1 MAHSSLPVRAGLM
14 PEARCAAG
22 RALPPGRGGVDTAA
36 HGSGRGWRM
45 AAMTMRRALRIL
57 GWGLFSLAALAISG
71 LLLADH
77 LTPPATGKPSAAL
90 PPRADAT
97 ALDRELAPLLAAHPG
112 QTGALLVNDGVDA
125 FAARALSAQRAG
137 RSLDL
142 QYYIWHDDLAG
153 RLLGREVWRAAER
166 GVRVRML
173 LDDMNAKGMDSKL
186 LLLDAHPNIEIRLY
200 NPFRNRTGLARIV
213 ELAQRFFSVNH
224 RMHNKAW
231 IADNRVAVV
240 GGRNIGVEYFGAG
253 EDVNFRDLD
262 MVLFGPAV
270 QETSAIFDRYWNSEA
285 VVPLTA
291 LTRAPKAGFDSL
303 GQQIET
309 EAAGP
314 EAQHYLRRLAESTRV
329 QDYARQQL
337 VPFWSDRL
345 HLYADPPLKG
355 RDDASADW
363 LVGRIARDIAG
374 AKRKALL
381 ISPYFVPGDDGT
393 EALKRLV
400 REGATVGVVTN
411 SLAANDVPAVYGG
424 YSQYRAELLRG
435 GAHVYEL
442 RAQGDP
448 GSSLFGSSGASLHTK
463 AYVIDD
469 RRGFI
474 GSFNM
479 DARSA
484 YLNTEM
490 GVMFDDPGLA
500 HALRDEY
507 LRLSGPELSYWVTL
521 DAAGDPRWLDR
532 TRTPPRML
540 AVAPDTTRWQR
551 ATARVVSWLP
561 IESQL

>member
-1 MAHSSLPVRAGLM
+1 
-14 PEARCAAG
+14 
-22 RALPPGRGGVDTAA
+22 
-36 HGSGRGWRM
+36 M

-57 GWGLFSLAALAISG
+57 GWGAFSLASLTFSG

-77 LTPPATGKPSAAL
+77 LTPPATGKPSVAL
-90 PPRADAT
+90 APQPGAT

-153 RLLGREVWRAAER
+153 RLLAREVWRAAER
-166 GVRVRML
+166 GVRVRLL
-173 LDDMNAKGMDSKL
+173 LDDMNAKDLDGKL
-186 LLLDAHPNIEIRLY
+186 LLLDGHPNVEIRLY
-200 NPFRNRTGLARIV
+200 NPFRNRTGLARVV
-213 ELAQRFFSVNH
+213 ELAQRFVSVNH

-270 QETSAIFDRYWNSEA
+270 QEASAIFDRYWNSPA
-285 VVPLTA
+285 VVPLAA
-291 LTRAPKAGFDSL
+291 LAEEPKAGFGSL
-303 GQQIET
+303 AQQIEA

-314 EAQHYLRRLAESTRV
+314 DAKRYMRRLQGSSRV

-337 VPFWSDRL
+337 VPFWSRSL
-345 HLYADPPLKG
+345 HLQADPPLKG
-355 RDDASADW
+355 RDDATGDW

-374 AKRKALL
+374 AKREALL
-381 ISPYFVPGDDGT
+381 ISPYFVPGDDGAT
-393 EALKRLV
+393 AL
-400 REGATVGVVTN
+400 VGMARSGKAIGVITN

-424 YSQYRAELLRG
+424 YRNYREDLLRG
-435 GAHVYEL
+435 GVDIYEIRAHGG
-442 RAQGDP
+442 AG
-448 GSSLFGSSGASLHTK
+448 GSGNPFGSSGASLHTK
-463 AYVIDD
+463 AYVIDG

-490 GVMFDDPGLA
+490 GVLFDDPGLA
-500 HALRDEY
+500 DALRQEY
-507 LRLSGPELSYWVTL
+507 LRLSGPKTSYRVTL
-521 DAAGDPRWLDR
+521 GEDGDTRWIDR
-532 TRTPPRML
+532 THRPPLVL
-540 AVAPDTTRWQR
+540 AVPPDTTTSQR
-551 ATARVVSWLP
+551 VLARVVSWLP
-561 IESQL
+561 VESQL

>member
-1 MAHSSLPVRAGLM
+1 
-14 PEARCAAG
+14 
-22 RALPPGRGGVDTAA
+22 
-36 HGSGRGWRM
+36 M

-57 GWGLFSLAALAISG
+57 GWGAFSLAALAFSG

-77 LTPPATGKPSAAL
+77 LTPPATGKPSVAL
-90 PPRADAT
+90 APQADAT
-97 ALDRELAPLLAAHPG
+97 ALDRELVPLLAAHPG

-153 RLLGREVWRAAER
+153 RLLAREVWRAAER

-186 LLLDAHPNIEIRLY
+186 LLLDGHPNIEIRLY
-200 NPFRNRTGLARIV
+200 NPFRNRTGLARVV

-270 QETSAIFDRYWNSEA
+270 QETSAIFDRYWNSPA
-285 VVPLTA
+285 VVPLSA
-291 LTRAPKAGFDSL
+291 LADAPKAGFDSL
-303 GQQIET
+303 AQEIET

-314 EAQHYLRRLAESTRV
+314 DAKRYLRRLDSSARV

-337 VPFWSDRL
+337 VPFWSDGI
-345 HLYADPPLKG
+345 HLQADPPLKG
-355 RDDASADW
+355 RDDATGGW
-363 LVGRIARDIAG
+363 LVDRIARDIAG
-374 AKRKALL
+374 AKQQALL
-381 ISPYFVPGDDGT
+381 ISPYFVPGDDGAAALT
-393 EALKRLV
+393 ELARSGK
-400 REGATVGVVTN
+400 AIGVITN

-424 YSQYRAELLRG
+424 YRNYREALLRG
-435 GAHVYEL
+435 GVHVYEI
-442 RAQGDP
+442 RAQGTP
-448 GSSLFGSSGASLHTK
+448 ESSLFGSSGASLHTK
-463 AYVIDD
+463 AYVVDD
-469 RRGFI
+469 ARGFI

-490 GVMFDDPGLA
+490 GVMFDDAGLA
-500 HALRDEY
+500 SALRDEY
-507 LRLSGPELSYWVTL
+507 RRLSGPELSYWVSL
-521 DAAGDPRWLDR
+521 DAAGDARWLDR
-532 TRTPPRML
+532 ARTPPQML
-540 AVAPDTTRWQR
+540 DVAPDTTRWQR
-551 ATARVVSWLP
+551 VTARVVSWLP

>member
-1 MAHSSLPVRAGLM
+1 
-14 PEARCAAG
+14 
-22 RALPPGRGGVDTAA
+22 
-36 HGSGRGWRM
+36 
-45 AAMTMRRALRIL
+45 MTMRRALRIL
-57 GWGLFSLAALAISG
+57 GWGAFSLTTLAFSG

-77 LTPPATGKPSAAL
+77 LTPPATGKPSVAL
-90 PPRADAT
+90 APQADAT

-200 NPFRNRTGLARIV
+200 NPFRNRTGLARVV

-270 QETSAIFDRYWNSEA
+270 QETSAMFDDYWNSEA

-291 LTRAPKAGFDSL
+291 LADAPKAGFDSL
-303 GQQIET
+303 AQAIET

-314 EAQHYLRRLAESTRV
+314 DAKHYLRRLAGSARV

-337 VPFWSDRL
+337 VPFWSTGIHL
-345 HLYADPPLKG
+345 HADPPLKG
-355 RDDASADW
+355 RDDATTGW
-363 LVGRIARDIAG
+363 LVDRIARDIAG
-374 AKRKALL
+374 AKQKALL
-381 ISPYFVPGDDGT
+381 ISPYFVPGDDGSA
-393 EALKRLV
+393 ELVGLV
-400 REGATVGVVTN
+400 RAGAAVGVITN

-424 YSQYRAELLRG
+424 YRNYREALLRG
-435 GAHVYEL
+435 GIHVYEI
-442 RAQGDP
+442 RAHGTSG
-448 GSSLFGSSGASLHTK
+448 GSGNLFGSSGASLHTK
-463 AYVIDD
+463 AYVVDD
-469 RRGFI
+469 HRGFI

-490 GVMFDDPGLA
+490 GVMFDDAGLA
-500 HALRDEY
+500 QALRQEY
-507 LRLSGPELSYWVTL
+507 LRLSSPALSYRVTL
-521 DAAGDPRWLDR
+521 GKDGTTQWEDH
-532 TRTPPRML
+532 TRAPPRIL
-540 AVAPDTTRWQR
+540 TLPPDTTRTQR
-551 ATARVVSWLP
+551 VLARVVSWLP
-561 IESQL
+561 LESQL